1 MKSYENIK
9 NFFNYVM
16 KKNYQ
21 IIKDPNSNNL
31 MKIIYDNNE
40 IKCKYILL
48 FTIEKSEKK
57 KIIWSY
63 INPYIDQ
70 KTKKISL
77 LIKEALDKYNDLEKI
92 NLLNWNNI
100 TDNELLK
107 IINLIIKNN
116 LIINF
121 ENENIDPLWIIL
133 GDNKNFIQYYMI
145 TEIIYY

>member
-1 MKSYENIK
+1 M
-9 NFFNYVM
+9 
-16 KKNYQ
+16 
-21 IIKDPNSNNL
+21 
-31 MKIIYDNNE
+31 
-40 IKCKYILL
+40 
-48 FTIEKSEKK
+48 
-57 KIIWSY
+57 
-63 INPYIDQ
+63 
-70 KTKKISL
+70 
-77 LIKEALDKYNDLEKI
+77 NDLEKI